1 MNEKSFANVMNSL
14 TWIRPKVIQGSP
26 VCAGVCDHQGWGT
39 EYDLARLAQT
49 LLARL
54 GYRPAHTVNLCFHRL
69 ARITLRPPLWCPG
82 MYPRLCQVWRTRITK
97 ESPVSIYRCWAM
109 TSAKCTV
116 RHSGY
121 RYSPGK
127 LPRAQGNLRVM
138 PLPELTGRA
147 AEAVRQAAIGGF
159 GSALGGA
166 ENIKDGVSIIEEVNL
181 LQTSFKMDEIGLDVF
196 DLSFIS
202 SVKVKTA
209 FTTKSPAIADTRA
222 GRLVIAQSLDRHRL
236 L

>member
-1 MNEKSFANVMNSL
+1 
-14 TWIRPKVIQGSP
+14 
-26 VCAGVCDHQGWGT
+26 
-39 EYDLARLAQT
+39 
-49 LLARL
+49 
-54 GYRPAHTVNLCFHRL
+54 
-69 ARITLRPPLWCPG
+69 
-82 MYPRLCQVWRTRITK
+82 
-97 ESPVSIYRCWAM
+97 
-109 TSAKCTV
+109 
-116 RHSGY
+116 
-121 RYSPGK
+121 